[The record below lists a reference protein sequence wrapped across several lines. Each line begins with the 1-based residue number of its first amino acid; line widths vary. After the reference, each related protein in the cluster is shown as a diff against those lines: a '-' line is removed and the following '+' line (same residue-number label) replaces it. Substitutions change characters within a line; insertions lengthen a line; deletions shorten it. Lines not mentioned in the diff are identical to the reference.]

1 MKSSISLKFLTITPL
16 RLYAFTPYF
25 ISCRI
30 IVPWL
35 MFEKKLFDYK
45 GLEVRVSDYAT
56 EGILEILN
64 HAVQGSEGGLR
75 FSLQNIAPRI
85 AAYKDHIRFISLY
98 KKNQITG
105 TVGSCFRVSGQGALR
120 FPTSYL
126 RYLAFQST
134 YQTDIGWRRRRHKD
148 IIKPEKDD
156 NFKQKTLEIFG
167 KPHLLDLNDVF
178 EGDKHIMYAF
188 VESMNERSKNLVH
201 QAGYEYIRS
210 FLTVAFSRFSPKPD
224 KRVTKLRDEEKS
236 EMESLLNDYYNQ
248 YSFFSTDYSF
258 IGDKYYI
265 LKEGEEIIAGVSAIP
280 SVYKVF
286 DVPGIWGWV
295 MMKVLPKTPYF
306 RRLFRPGE
314 FRYLVFDA
322 IYCKKGQEGKL
333 GKLFESACSAEGFH
347 TGLTWLDDH
356 SQLYDKMRTVVK
368 MGALNRML
376 NAKPGLVY
384 TRFINLTETEKE
396 GFYNAPA
403 YISGFDFS

>member
-1 MKSSISLKFLTITPL
+1 
-16 RLYAFTPYF
+16 
-25 ISCRI
+25 
-30 IVPWL
+30 
-35 MFEKKLFDYK
+35 MFEKKLFDYR
-45 GLEVRVSDYAT
+45 GLEVRVSDYAN
-56 EGILEILN
+56 EGILDILN

-85 AAYKDHIRFISLY
+85 AAYKDQIRFVSLY
-98 KKNQITG
+98 RRNQITG
-105 TVGSCFRVSGQGALR
+105 TVGSCFRVSGQGNLR
-120 FPTSYL
+120 YPSSYL

-134 YQTDIGWRRRRHKD
+134 YQSDLTRRNRRKTL
-148 IIKPEKDD
+148 IKPEKDFS
-156 NFKQKTLEIFG
+156 FKQKTLEIFS

-188 VESMNERSKNLVH
+188 LESMNERSKNLVH

-210 FLTVAFSRFSPKPD
+210 FLTVAFSRFSPKSD
-224 KRVTKLRDEEKS
+224 QRVVKLREDEKAK
-236 EMESLLNDYYNQ
+236 MKSLLLDYYRD

-258 IGDKYYI
+258 YGDRYYI

-280 SVYKVF
+280 SVYKVY
-286 DVPGIWGWV
+286 DIPGIWGWV
-295 MMKVLPKTPYF
+295 MMKVLSKTPYF

-322 IYCKKGQEGKL
+322 IYCRKGREDL
-333 GKLFESACSAEGFH
+333 LAVLFDSACASEGFH

-356 SQLYDKMRTVVK
+356 SQLYDTMRTGVK

-384 TRFINLTETEKE
+384 SRFINLSENEKE
-396 GFYNAPA
+396 YFYNAPA

>member
-1 MKSSISLKFLTITPL
+1 
-16 RLYAFTPYF
+16 
-25 ISCRI
+25 
-30 IVPWL
+30 
-35 MFEKKLFDYK
+35 MFEKKVVDYK

-56 EGILEILN
+56 DGIIEILN

-75 FSLQNIAPRI
+75 FSLQNIKPRI
-85 AAYKDHIRFISLY
+85 DAYKNQIRFVSLY
-98 KKNQITG
+98 KKNKITG
-105 TVGSCFRVSGQGALR
+105 TVGSCFRVSGQGNLR
-120 FPTSYL
+120 YPTSYL

-134 YQTDIGWRRRRHKD
+134 YQGDSGFIKRNKTL
-148 IIKPEKDD
+148 IKPEHDD
-156 NFKQKTLEIFG
+156 SFKQKTLEIFS
-167 KPHLLDLNDVF
+167 KPHMLDFDNVS

-210 FLTVAFSRFSPKPD
+210 FLTVAFSRFSPKTD
-224 KRVTKLRDEEKS
+224 SRVSKLREDEKHL
-236 EMESLLNDYYNQ
+236 MNSLLEDYYRD

-258 IGDKYYI
+258 FGDKYYV
-265 LKEGEEIIAGVSAIP
+265 LKEGAEIIAGVCAIP
-280 SVYKVF
+280 SVYKVY
-286 DVPGIWGWV
+286 DLPGVWGWV
-295 MMKVLPKTPYF
+295 MMKFLPKLPFF

-322 IYCKKGQEGKL
+322 IYCKKGSEKML
-333 GKLFESACSAEGFH
+333 GKLFESACAQEGFN

-356 SQLYDKMRTVVK
+356 SELYDKMRTIVR

-384 TRFINLTETEKE
+384 TRFINLTEEEKE
-396 GFYNAPA
+396 VFYNAPA

>member
-1 MKSSISLKFLTITPL
+1 
-16 RLYAFTPYF
+16 
-25 ISCRI
+25 
-30 IVPWL
+30 
-35 MFEKKLFDYK
+35 MFEKKLFDYN
-45 GLEVRVSDYAT
+45 GLEVRVSDHAN
-56 EGILEILN
+56 EGILDILN

-85 AAYKDHIRFISLY
+85 AAYKDQIRFISLY
-98 KKNQITG
+98 KKNQVTG
-105 TVGSCFRVSGQGALR
+105 TVGSCFRVSGQGKLR
-120 FPTSYL
+120 YPTSYL

-134 YQTDIGWRRRRHKD
+134 YQSDIGWRKRRKEL
-148 IIKPEKDD
+148 IKPEKDD
-156 NFKQKTLEIFG
+156 SFKKKTLEIFG

-188 VESMNERSKNLVH
+188 LESKNERSKNIVQ

-210 FLTVAFSRFSPKPD
+210 FLTVAFSRFNPHFD
-224 KRVTKLRDEEKS
+224 KRVSRLRDDEKA
-236 EMESLLNDYYNQ
+236 EMESLLREYYMD
-248 YSFFSTDYSF
+248 YSFFSNDYSF
-258 IGDKYYI
+258 FGDKYYV
-265 LKEGEEIIAGVSAIP
+265 LKEGNKIIAGVSAIP
-280 SVYKVF
+280 SAYKVY
-286 DVPGIWGWV
+286 DIPGIWGWV

-322 IYCKKGQEGKL
+322 IYCKKGEEEKL
-333 GKLFESACSAEGFH
+333 GKLFESACTAEVFH

-356 SQLYDKMRTVVK
+356 SQLYDKMRTVVR

-384 TRFINLTETEKE
+384 SRFINLSETEKE
-396 GFYNAPA
+396 YFYNAPA

>member
-1 MKSSISLKFLTITPL
+1 
-16 RLYAFTPYF
+16 
-25 ISCRI
+25 
-30 IVPWL
+30 

-45 GLEVRVSDYAT
+45 GLEVRVSDHAN
-56 EGILEILN
+56 EGILDILN

-85 AAYKDHIRFISLY
+85 SAYKDQIRFVSLY

-105 TVGSCFRVSGQGALR
+105 TVGSCFRVSGQGKLR
-120 FPTSYL
+120 YPTSYL

-134 YQTDIGWRRRRHKD
+134 YQSDIGWRKRRKEL
-148 IIKPEKDD
+148 IKPEKDD
-156 NFKQKTLEIFG
+156 NFKQKTLEIFS
-167 KPHLLDLNDVF
+167 KPHLLDLTDVF

-188 VESMNERSKNLVH
+188 LESKNERSRNIVN

-210 FLTVAFSRFSPKPD
+210 FLTVAFSRFSPHFD
-224 KRVTKLRDEEKS
+224 KRVVRLRDDEKPG
-236 EMESLLNDYYNQ
+236 MESLLREFYKD
-248 YSFFSTDYSF
+248 YSFFSNDYSF
-258 IGDKYYI
+258 FGDKYYV
-265 LKEGEEIIAGVSAIP
+265 LKEGNEIIAGVSAIP
-280 SVYKVF
+280 SAYKVY

-322 IYCKKGQEGKL
+322 IYCKNGEENKL
-333 GKLFESACSAEGFH
+333 GKLFESACAAEGFH

-356 SQLYDKMRTVVK
+356 SQLYDKMRTVVR

-384 TRFINLTETEKE
+384 SRFINLSEKE
-396 GFYNAPA
+396 KEYFYNAPA